1 MILTL
6 HTLKPAKKSRRK
18 KLRVGRGN
26 ASGKGTTAGRGT
38 KGQKAR
44 TGGRKNLKL
53 KGLKQMLLSFPKTR
67 GFKSTHPEVFAVR
80 LETVAKS
87 FKDGEKINLNAL
99 KKSGLIPKRAKMA
112 KIVGGGIIDKK
123 LNFVDIKSTATV
135 KAAVI
140 KAGGSFT
147 QS

>member
-1 MILTL
+1 
-6 HTLKPAKKSRRK
+6 
-18 KLRVGRGN
+18 
-26 ASGKGTTAGRGT
+26 
-38 KGQKAR
+38 
-44 TGGRKNLKL
+44 
-53 KGLKQMLLSFPKTR
+53 
-67 GFKSTHPEVFAVR
+67 FAVR